1 MSGPTTHTTGVLQ
14 VPVWWFENIFDLYVW
29 ILFFSVRY
37 WSFLQPCKIILNNS
51 VIKQAKEKSRV
62 PLLQWYVA
70 GIKKRLETISFSNH
84 FHKVSEKNAI
94 RWQLHSFFY
103 YVHRG
108 EHKSPSHS
116 DHDTDVKLMLELK
129 QRKLHFSQE
138 PMFVVVR
145 HLHVILSI
153 KEEWN
158 NIIFL

>member
-1 MSGPTTHTTGVLQ
+1 MQSDGSFTH
-14 VPVWWFENIFDLYVW
+14 
-29 ILFFSVRY
+29 
-37 WSFLQPCKIILNNS
+37 
-51 VIKQAKEKSRV
+51 
-62 PLLQWYVA
+62 
-70 GIKKRLETISFSNH
+70 
-84 FHKVSEKNAI
+84 
-94 RWQLHSFFY
+94 FFY
-103 YVHRG
+103 DVHRG

-153 KEEWN
+153 KDEWN